1 MMDDWRMFLVHIA
14 YALEVLT
21 AYIMFVFAL
30 PHKKK
35 FLLDVSALEL

>member
-14 YALEVLT
+14 YALEVLI

-30 PHKKK
+30 PHKKR